1 MSRET
6 CQTYGC
12 NLIPQKNDKNGKS
25 SRKIVDMRS
34 TKIVT
39 SFIKDNEKLLIL
51 KRSDKVKSMKG
62 LWAGISGMI
71 ENNEEPLS
79 RAKIEIFEEAGIT
92 EDKITLI
99 KASEEM
105 KIHSPQY
112 KNHEW
117 EIFPFLFE
125 SSKPTIKLNWENS
138 DFKWINMKELEN
150 YETVPSLQ
158 KVLFNLL

>member
-1 MSRET
+1 
-6 CQTYGC
+6 
-12 NLIPQKNDKNGKS
+12 
-25 SRKIVDMRS
+25 MRS

-62 LWAGISGMI
+62 MWAGISGII
-71 ENNEEPLS
+71 EKNEEPEK
-79 RAKIEIFEEAGIT
+79 RAKIEIFEEVGIT
-92 EDKITLI
+92 EDKITLVRS
-99 KASEEM
+99 AEEM
-105 KIHSPQY
+105 RINSPQY
-112 KNHEW
+112 ENHEW

-125 SSKPTIKLNWENS
+125 AKNPTINLNWENS
-138 DFKWINMKELEN
+138 EFKWINVEELEK

>member
-1 MSRET
+1 
-6 CQTYGC
+6 
-12 NLIPQKNDKNGKS
+12 
-25 SRKIVDMRS
+25 MRS

-39 SFIKDNEKLLIL
+39 SFIRNNDKLLIL

-62 LWAGISGMI
+62 LWAGISGII
-71 ENNEEPLS
+71 ENDEEPLK
-79 RAKIEIFEEAGIT
+79 RAKIEIFEEVGIT
-92 EDKITLI
+92 EDNITLI
-99 KASEEM
+99 KTTDEM
-105 KIHSPQY
+105 RIHSPQY

-125 SSKPTIKLNWENS
+125 SKNPTIKLNWENS
-138 DFKWINMKELEN
+138 DFKWINAEDLEN